1 VSARIVLPAPLI
13 VLFGSPSLLLCL
25 ASLLFG
31 SPGLCLCDPVG
42 PLLKK
47 IRAL

>member
-1 VSARIVLPAPLI
+1 VSARINLPAPLI
-13 VLFGSPSLLLCL
+13 VLFGSPSLLLYL

-31 SPGLCLCDPVG
+31 SPSLCLCDPVG

-47 IRAL
+47 VRAL